1 MFQKKHGLIQMMI
14 MKNLLMHI
22 KKNKKML
29 KKMIYAHTWFLS
41 KIFQDINKKQAEDKI
56 HLLEK
61 SLTQNI

>member
-1 MFQKKHGLIQMMI
+1 MMI

-41 KIFQDINKKQAEDKI
+41 KTFQDINKKQAEDKI